1 MMKTFVRQSLN
12 FIFFIQNIILTN
24 NFITV
29 IVLLVSGV
37 LIMQGNLKIGV
48 YTSFSLY
55 MSKLLSTTQ
64 ALGSIDITIKP
75 VCISL
80 GRIKEIL
87 SLNGENLE
95 SSQNVE
101 VPINSIEFRDVG
113 FRYNTDSKYIVKHL
127 NAELVIGDKVLINGV
142 NGAGKTTLI
151 KLLTGLYT
159 PIEGK
164 ILINDIDYSLLNKGS
179 IRERIGI
186 VSQNIFLFKGTV
198 LDNILYGQKD
208 KTREN
213 AMSIIKKY
221 HLEKI
226 LDELDKGLDTEIVQ
240 DGSSI
245 SGGQAQFIAFIRA
258 VIKKRDIII
267 LDEATSNL
275 HAFTRDIIYN
285 ILQNYDVCN
294 ILIMISHQN
303 EELHFI
309 NKVIEL

>member
-1 MMKTFVRQSLN
+1 
-12 FIFFIQNIILTN
+12 
-24 NFITV
+24 
-29 IVLLVSGV
+29 
-37 LIMQGNLKIGV
+37 MQGNLKIGV

>member
-1 MMKTFVRQSLN
+1 MKTFVRQSLN